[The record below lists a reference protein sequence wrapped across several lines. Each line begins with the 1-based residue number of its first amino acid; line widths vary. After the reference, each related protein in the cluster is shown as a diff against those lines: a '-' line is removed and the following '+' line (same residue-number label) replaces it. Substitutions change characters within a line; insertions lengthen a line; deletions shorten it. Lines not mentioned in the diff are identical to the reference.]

1 MLFYTIIHPL
11 KCKAFILFMSAFLLL
26 QARSAYTQSSEP
38 PQKYDVQ
45 IAQLIGGKSIQ
56 KRYPKAIPTLLQT
69 LQKKTSISVAPYA
82 KVITSF
88 EDPNM
93 FKYPFIYVNY
103 ADREEWVFSETEKEN
118 LRRYLKNGGFLYI
131 DAGINAEF
139 LRGDKRFGQR
149 HSFAAWE
156 ISPDVGKAFKSVFP
170 TRTFT
175 SLPRSHSIYKAYY
188 KGLPNASQ
196 LPESVKE
203 FVINEK
209 WPDGTYSS
217 VALKV
222 DGRIAVL
229 ATPII
234 ALGWGKDE
242 LGNWRTYIQFRIRE
256 SEEGLSERLSTAAY
270 TGARYEVKREDQQVD
285 TIFCQERAL
294 PAWVKEPDE
303 QWRVFQ
309 YYGSREISDFAHK
322 FYTQLGMNIIIYALT
337 GGA

>member
-1 MLFYTIIHPL
+1 MLFNTTILPM
-11 KCKAFILFMSAFLLL
+11 KYRPFILFIVAFWGL
-26 QARSAYTQSSEP
+26 QVSSVCGQSPENLRE
-38 PQKYDVQ
+38 YDVQ
-45 IAQLIGGKSIQ
+45 IAQLIGGKSIH
-56 KRYPKAIPTLLQT
+56 KRYPKALPTLLQT

-82 KVITSF
+82 AVITSF
-88 EDPNM
+88 EDPNI

-103 ADREEWVFSETEKEN
+103 ADRAEWVFSENEKEN

-131 DAGINAEF
+131 DAGINAAF
-139 LRGDKRFGQR
+139 LRGDKKFGQH

-188 KGLPNASQ
+188 KGLPDASQ

-209 WPDGTYSS
+209 WPDGTYSA

-234 ALGWGKDE
+234 AMGWGKDE

-270 TGARYEVKREDQQVD
+270 TGDRYEVKREDQQVD

-294 PAWVKEPDE
+294 PAWVKEPDG